1 MLFGI
6 ATLIAWYF
14 EMEEWIVQV
23 MIGGV
28 VAMLSI
34 LVVVLSIRSLL
45 QMKDAFR
52 RSSGELKRN
61 AEWVKDV
68 IRGKS

>member
-45 QMKDAFR
+45 QLKDAFR
-52 RSSGELKRN
+52 RSLGELKRN